1 MSMQYDVK
9 SFHVM
14 TGTPT
19 SVSANRV
26 RLKGAIVSNSNAG
39 VAANV
44 FFANNI
50 NISGTYS
57 IAGTT
62 TCTVTTSTVHG
73 LTTGDRVW
81 LDFTSGTGTVDNVYT
96 VTVSSTTVFTVTTAS
111 LTTSGNVKVYAQSL
125 MEVDIT
131 YSVPVC
137 ITIPGEGIVAPNG
150 IFVGT
155 PSNIAATVFYG

>member
-1 MSMQYDVK
+1 MTMQFDVK

-14 TGTPT
+14 AGTPT
-19 SVSANRV
+19 SVSVNRV

-44 FFANNI
+44 FFANNSTL
-50 NISGTYS
+50 SGTYA

-62 TCTVTTSTVHG
+62 TCTVTVAAGHG

-81 LDFTSGTGTVDNVYT
+81 LDFTSGTGTTDNVYT

-111 LTTSGNVKVYAQSL
+111 LTTSGNVTVYGQAL

-137 ITIPGEGIVAPNG
+137 ITIPGEGILAPDG

>member
-1 MSMQYDVK
+1 MTMQFDVK

-14 TGTPT
+14 AGTPT
-19 SVSANRV
+19 SVSVNRV

-44 FFANNI
+44 FFANNV
-50 NISGTYS
+50 NISGTYN
-57 IAGTT
+57 IPGTT
-62 TCTVTTSTVHG
+62 TCTVTTATAHG

-81 LDFTSGTGTVDNVYT
+81 LDFTSGTAVDNAYT

-111 LTTSGNVKVYAQSL
+111 LSTSGNVKVYTQSL

-137 ITIPGEGIVAPNG
+137 ITIPGEGILAPDG